1 MAGAIAL
8 IALAACSSDSP
19 TTAGSTTIPNA
30 TAEVSSSSNVTSSSS
45 SDAIINGQ
53 DIVFTTTATAKKAI
67 PQGEITIYGLE
78 NGAQASCS
86 IGKNAKTKS
95 YTAKISIINGN
106 AMESTLSLRNFGDTC
121 KDLLKSFKESCSSGV
136 AYAAPDAE
144 CNQRGDLKIFCN
156 ASKTN
161 SVRICNGSDDNCATA
176 EADSTL
182 NFNDIVD
189 EFSRQAGAICE
200 SIADG
205 FDTATYNPQTSN
217 SDSSLEVIE
226 DSLPTLPVAADV
238 PVFQNLLA
246 PFTANNE
253 KVLQFDSHVIA
264 YNTALS
270 PSCENIM
277 VSYDENEMIIPVKPI
292 SGEAI
297 AECFP
302 KTAPVLEENHLTED
316 EKTKFY
322 AVITSMG
329 ESPQVLVL
337 NKFTGEEINIYVVY
351 PGNNCFLNATGPIVM
366 YLVADTENTAINK
379 NIIITGKELRS
390 ESWNCD
396 EKGNFPDNV
405 KPYGE
410 WYRTDL
416 AIYSSSTSNDSTIN
430 TGRKFIIAPNTENL
444 EVSDEERAI
453 LDSLAK
459 AFPQKS
465 TTDQIDGMTR
475 FINYDA
481 QYHFTTQKER
491 YTIPEEDNPYFCIVD
506 VYQEESGLIRSFTPN
521 SRGTLQATILLTPNN
536 SIAYLAY
543 GEVYSSVGPAKSLF
557 KEECE
562 ATNGSFYD
570 YYPNDGKVAV
580 ACAVKNFT
588 GIPFETIVSE
598 QQSLCDNDYKSF

>member
-1 MAGAIAL
+1 MLCLKQNFYITGAIAL
-8 IALAACSSDSP
+8 TALVACSSDSP

-30 TAEVSSSSNVTSSSS
+30 TDEISSSSENTISSSADNIIESSADDIIINSSSVTTTSSSNN
-45 SDAIINGQ
+45 DFII
-53 DIVFTTTATAKKAI
+53 
-67 PQGEITIYGLE
+67 E
-78 NGAQASCS
+78 
-86 IGKNAKTKS
+86 
-95 YTAKISIINGN
+95 
-106 AMESTLSLRNFGDTC
+106 
-121 KDLLKSFKESCSSGV
+121 
-136 AYAAPDAE
+136 
-144 CNQRGDLKIFCN
+144 
-156 ASKTN
+156 
-161 SVRICNGSDDNCATA
+161 
-176 EADSTL
+176 
-182 NFNDIVD
+182 
-189 EFSRQAGAICE
+189 
-200 SIADG
+200 
-205 FDTATYNPQTSN
+205 
-217 SDSSLEVIE
+217 
-226 DSLPTLPVAADV
+226 
-238 PVFQNLLA
+238 NLLA

-316 EKTKFY
+316 GKTKFY
-322 AVITSMG
+322 AVIIYMA

-337 NKFTGEEINIYVVY
+337 NKFTGEEINIYAVY
-351 PGNNCFLNATGPIVM
+351 PGNNCLLDATGPIVM
-366 YLVADTENTAINK
+366 FLVADTENIAINE
-379 NIIITGKELRS
+379 NITITGNVLHS

-588 GIPFETIVSE
+588 GFPFETIVSE